1 MNLGALLTQKTG
13 PLPNWVWG
21 SVAVVG
27 LGIGFY
33 VMKRQQS
40 SIDTASTTAPP
51 DTSTAGYADTGTDGH
66 EVLIVPMG
74 NYQTSNTPDNTQRS
88 SGRTGSNSRP
98 IPPKQ
103 IATVRNR
110 YSVNIPS
117 VMDYDKVSPNGVPVR
132 PVPGSSLE
140 VYKVAYGSTI
150 EILGPPQQGPS
161 NVKETGLGST
171 SWYPVTGGY
180 LSAMD
185 VTGVA
190 QSYSNTVQQTNNA
203 PQTTQQSSTNSGSTT
218 QYNTSTSTV
227 KNT

>member
-1 MNLGALLTQKTG
+1 MNLGKLLTEKTG
-13 PLPNWVWG
+13 PLPNWVWA

-40 SIDTASTTAPP
+40 NVADTTATTASP
-51 DTSTAGYADTGTDGH
+51 DSSTAGYDPSGSNQHD
-66 EVLIVPMG
+66 VLIVPMG
-74 NYQTSNTPDNTQRS
+74 NYQTSNTPDDTQRS
-88 SGRTGSNSRP
+88 SGRSSNSHP
-98 IPPKQ
+98 IQPKQ
-103 IATVRNR
+103 IGTIRNR
-110 YSVNIPS
+110 YSVNVPS
-117 VMDYDKVSPNGVPVR
+117 VIDYDKISPNGVPVR

-140 VYKVAYGSTI
+140 MYKAAYGSTI
-150 EILGPPQQGPS
+150 EILGPPQSGPS

-180 LSAMD
+180 LSSMD
-185 VTGVA
+185 VTGIA

-203 PQTTQQSSTNSGSTT
+203 PQTSSNGSTSQYNSSTSVT
-218 QYNTSTSTV
+218 